1 MKIRYFA
8 WVRERTGID
17 EERVDLPASVTNA
30 SELIAWLSARGDN
43 YLNAFEEPEI
53 IRVAFDQLH
62 VTHDT
67 SLDGV
72 SEVAF
77 FPPMTGG

>member
-17 EERVDLPASVTNA
+17 EETVEVPTSVENATDLM
-30 SELIAWLSARGDN
+30 AWLSQRGEN
-43 YLNAFEEPEI
+43 FQAAFEEHEI
-53 IRVAFDQLH
+53 IRVAYDQLH
-62 VTHDT
+62 VTHDAH
-67 SLDGV
+67 LGDV

>member
-17 EERVDLPASVTNA
+17 EETIDRPADVHNA
-30 SELIAWLSARGDN
+30 TELMNWLSQRGEN
-43 YLNAFEEPEI
+43 FQAAFEEPDI
-53 IRVAFDQLH
+53 IRVAYDQLH
-62 VTHDT
+62 VTHDAH
-67 SLDGV
+67 LDDV

>member
-8 WVRERTGID
+8 WVRERTRID
-17 EERVDLPASVTNA
+17 EETIDLPDDVHTAT
-30 SELIAWLSARGDN
+30 ELMTWLCQRGEN
-43 YLNAFEEPEI
+43 FAAAFEEPDI
-53 IRVAFDQLH
+53 IRVAYDQLH
-62 VTHDT
+62 VTHDAR
-67 SLDGV
+67 LDGV

>member
-17 EERVDLPASVTNA
+17 EETVDVPASVENA
-30 SELIAWLSARGDN
+30 SDLMAWLSRRGEN
-43 YLNAFEEPEI
+43 FASAFEEQDI
-53 IRVAFDQLH
+53 IRVAYDQLH
-62 VTHDT
+62 VAHDAHLNAVT
-67 SLDGV
+67 
-72 SEVAF
+72 EVAF